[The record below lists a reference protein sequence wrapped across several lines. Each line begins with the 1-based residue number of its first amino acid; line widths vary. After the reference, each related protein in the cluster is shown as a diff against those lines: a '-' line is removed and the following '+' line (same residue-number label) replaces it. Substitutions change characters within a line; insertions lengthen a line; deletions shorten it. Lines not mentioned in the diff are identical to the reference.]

1 MVGVTPGVKSE
12 RAREAGRGKG
22 EIETRPREG
31 AVGIYKDVRDNADG
45 DRGARQGVRPAAE
58 DARQVHGRVR
68 LQVLPAAL
76 HEALQPHDPRAQP

>member
-1 MVGVTPGVKSE
+1 MVGVTPGVSE
-12 RAREAGRGKG
+12 RAREAGGGKG